1 MERWPLRRPGALR
14 PAPEA
19 LGTESRELSHTGG
32 MLTMFGLGSDVVLLI
47 AVMVGWVVLM
57 RIILPRLGVST

>member
-1 MERWPLRRPGALR
+1 
-14 PAPEA
+14 
-19 LGTESRELSHTGG
+19 
-32 MLTMFGLGSDVVLLI
+32 MFGLGSDVVLLI

>member
-1 MERWPLRRPGALR
+1 MI
-14 PAPEA
+14 
-19 LGTESRELSHTGG
+19 
-32 MLTMFGLGSDVVLLI
+32 TMFGLGSDVVLLI